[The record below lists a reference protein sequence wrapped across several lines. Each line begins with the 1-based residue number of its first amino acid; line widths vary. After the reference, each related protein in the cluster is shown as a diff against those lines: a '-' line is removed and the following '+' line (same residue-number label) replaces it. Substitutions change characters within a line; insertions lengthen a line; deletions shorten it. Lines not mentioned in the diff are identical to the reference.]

1 MPLRR
6 ASNARTRP
14 RAVHEGELATMV
26 YLLGLLAACSFALG
40 SVLQQKGTLEVAA
53 PEGDPHFLGQIL
65 RRPVWLAGAGCQF
78 GGWVLQA
85 AALDR
90 GPLTIVQ
97 SLTTMSLV
105 IALPLGARL
114 TDQAITARVTLGA
127 VAIVAGIILFLT
139 AASPHGGTSSP
150 SASAWWVAGIA
161 SVAIMAVLSILGRRH
176 RGAPRALLFGSAAG
190 VGFGLQSAV
199 TKVFVT
205 LIGAGL
211 SALVSSWT
219 TYVLIASAL
228 AGFVLQQSA
237 LKTGVLAPA
246 VAASNSVTLLASIL
260 LGVTV
265 FDEPISSGGLAPAVV
280 GLTIAFAGI
289 VLLAGSEPRRE
300 GASDPRDRAG
310 WQP

>member
-1 MPLRR
+1 MPSRPT
-6 ASNARTRP
+6 SNAVPP
-14 RAVHEGELATMV
+14 RAARDGDPAAVV
-26 YLLGLLAACSFALG
+26 YLLGLLAACAFALG

-53 PEGDPHFLGQIL
+53 PEGDPHFLEQIL
-65 RRPVWLAGAGCQF
+65 RRRVWLAGAGCQF

-90 GPLTIVQ
+90 GPLTVVQ
-97 SLTTMSLV
+97 ALTTMSLV

-114 TDQAITARVTLGA
+114 TDQRITRRVMVGA
-127 VAIVAGIILFLT
+127 VATVAGIVLFLT
-139 AASPHGGTSSP
+139 AVSPHGGRTSAP
-150 SASAWWVAGIA
+150 AAAWWAAGIGSA
-161 SVAIMAVLSILGRRH
+161 AIMVALYGLGRRH
-176 RGAPRALLFGSAAG
+176 RGAARALMFGSAAG

-205 LIGAGL
+205 LIGAGI
-211 SALVSSWT
+211 SALLSSWT
-219 TYVLIASAL
+219 IYVLIASAL

-246 VAASNSVTLLASIL
+246 VASSNSVTLFASIV

-265 FDEPISSGGLAPAVV
+265 FDEPVSSGGLAPAVV

-289 VLLAGSEPRRE
+289 VLLAGAEPRRE
-300 GASDPRDRAG
+300 RAADPRERPG